1 MPTKAD
7 TGIAASAIDDLPQI
21 WDGFAKLVRAGL
33 DISAFGVQIMDLP
46 PDYTTASHDESD
58 TGQQELYV
66 ALRGSGAVVAGDLR
80 VPLDILADRFG
91 AAPDDRRLWRVADAG
106 LEVWSDVVPIA
117 ELRQA
122 LPAALRLSRLGRYT
136 SWQRIIPDL
145 GTDDLAEHG
154 GNAQAWLDRLPGP
167 APVGSPPGAV
177 AQSVRAE
184 DS

>member
-66 ALRGSGAVVAGDLR
+66 ALRGSGAVVAGEARLALDPEHLVRVDAGVDRVLTSGPAGLR
-80 VPLDILADRFG
+80 VLC
-91 AAPDDRRLWRVADAG
+91 V
-106 LEVWSDVVPIA
+106 
-117 ELRQA
+117 
-122 LPAALRLSRLGRYT
+122 
-136 SWQRIIPDL
+136 
-145 GTDDLAEHG
+145 G
-154 GNAQAWLDRLPGP
+154 G
-167 APVGSPPGAV
+167 VPGAPYV
-177 AQSVRAE
+177 APE
-184 DS
+184 WTG